1 MCSPPPLPA
10 PSQDTLHSVNFM
22 RDFLVE
28 SSTKQ
33 TQLLLWLLLLLLL
46 LLLFKRKCN
55 PYFQTIKVQSRK
67 LESHSVSV
75 RLPDNQGESA
85 YKYID
90 LAKPKSGAHFF
101 FPPTRLNA
109 LPRPELEPRSSNSEP
124 SAQSRGVDMP
134 TVHLTT
140 HVKSS
145 TLYGRTVV
153 HPNLISLM
161 GYYYFV

>member
-1 MCSPPPLPA
+1 MCAVPPPTPFTGHT
-10 PSQDTLHSVNFM
+10 PFSKFM